1 MNLTVNLKLKPTRT
15 QRQALLATLERA
27 NAACDA
33 ISAVAWHHQTFGQ
46 YALHTLVYHDIK
58 ARFDL
63 TAQMVVRCIAKVADA
78 YKLDRK
84 TQRRFRPRGGIAY
97 DSRIL
102 RFLAEDAVNLW
113 TTAGRQAMPFVCG
126 AHLRRFLPFRQGEVL
141 HLIAY

>member
-1 MNLTVNLKLKPTRT
+1 MQLTVNLKLKPTPI

-63 TAQMVVRCIAKVADA
+63 TAQVNHPSLK
-78 YKLDRK
+78 
-84 TQRRFRPRGGIAY
+84 GG
-97 DSRIL
+97 
-102 RFLAEDAVNLW
+102 VCKK
-113 TTAGRQAMPFVCG
+113 GQA
-126 AHLRRFLPFRQGEVL
+126 LS
-141 HLIAY
+141 